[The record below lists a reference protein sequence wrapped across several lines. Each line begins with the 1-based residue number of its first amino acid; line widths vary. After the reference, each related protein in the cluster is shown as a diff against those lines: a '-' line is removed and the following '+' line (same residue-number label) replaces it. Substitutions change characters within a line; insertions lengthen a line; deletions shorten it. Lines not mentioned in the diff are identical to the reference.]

1 MYTYINIKILYTQ
14 SRDGLEH
21 VSPVSKRDI
30 ILGIYAKFQGGT
42 GIQMWK
48 FQKQPH
54 SMLTRISLVS
64 MSKRT
69 LLRSLPKSSS
79 HIVWGGMSLD
89 PLKAELD
96 SGVKKGPK
104 TLEDLGRIRHLMLQ
118 FVLKSLDAPWK
129 VARNVWNLFL
139 VPMTLW
145 RFFRYINKKKPEYQK
160 VKTGYPTGYRH
171 CTTVERW
178 SERRVRMF

>member
-1 MYTYINIKILYTQ
+1 MMSGLGRDICIIHRGCEQRCEINPKVPATNIYIYIHINIKILYTQ

-79 HIVWGGMSLD
+79 HIV
-89 PLKAELD
+89 
-96 SGVKKGPK
+96 
-104 TLEDLGRIRHLMLQ
+104 
-118 FVLKSLDAPWK
+118 
-129 VARNVWNLFL
+129 
-139 VPMTLW
+139 
-145 RFFRYINKKKPEYQK
+145 
-160 VKTGYPTGYRH
+160 
-171 CTTVERW
+171 
-178 SERRVRMF
+178 